1 LLGRLRAR
9 RAPERRTSRASRPT
23 LTDELDGRSWAD
35 ADAFGD
41 GAGLPREPRH
51 VRAVPM
57 DAEQKILAATDLFN
71 ESEHRRT
78 MAGLARSLGPPS
90 VAVLPSSTSASQV
103 RLIFSWELCWYRYE
117 VELSDDPPS
126 VRSAGQGTE
135 LSELGPEELQPTASV
150 DGDGTLSPVGVE

>member
-1 LLGRLRAR
+1 
-9 RAPERRTSRASRPT
+9 
-23 LTDELDGRSWAD
+23 
-35 ADAFGD
+35 
-41 GAGLPREPRH
+41 
-51 VRAVPM
+51 
-57 DAEQKILAATDLFN
+57 
-71 ESEHRRT
+71 
-78 MAGLARSLGPPS
+78 
-90 VAVLPSSTSASQV
+90 V